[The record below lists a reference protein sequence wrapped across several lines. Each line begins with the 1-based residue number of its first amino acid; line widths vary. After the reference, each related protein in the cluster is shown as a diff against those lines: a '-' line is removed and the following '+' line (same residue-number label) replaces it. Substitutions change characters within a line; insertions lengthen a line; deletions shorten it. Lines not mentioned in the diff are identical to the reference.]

1 MASSGLGL
9 ADGTATGEVL
19 DEVEGTAELS
29 ADGRTGGL
37 HQRGGGGG
45 GTGSVPRASSRG
57 ESGCSTMESLRC
69 TVAGGAMLF
78 SSEPNGSNV
87 DNRSGGTGGFRLDG
101 LVTIIVCCEL
111 SSFQN
116 S

>member
-19 DEVEGTAELS
+19 EEVEAAELT

-57 ESGCSTMESLRC
+57 ESGCSTMELLRC
-69 TVAGGAMLF
+69 TVAGGALLL

-87 DNRSGGTGGFRLDG
+87 DKRSGGTGGFRLDG
-101 LVTIIVCCEL
+101 IVTMIVCCEL